1 MAEITKVTTP
11 MIPRENLGSHRP
23 ATDQTFELNNPNRVP
38 TTRNEN
44 QVKDRDAGG
53 QALRDMLGRAAMAP
67 LLRDGAETVQQLQ
80 KMVSMLQMGISTSEI
95 VNMDP
100 MRELVRSLFVA
111 PDRLADVLLEQDGA
125 ASLFKGEA
133 FNVRRDIL
141 GRFENNPNVKQSIA
155 SLLKT
160 FEFNVNLDNSI
171 KTILFQCENLLDYM
185 FSQDRKQFGSYL
197 DNLANM
203 LLPNRDA
210 EEQKQD
216 APYAGSRLGVEP
228 KEAAAILKNNLL
240 PLLGEIVVKYY
251 QSESI
256 RDMVM
261 VVVHNLVRVDKGT
274 PEALR
279 EAVTDLVDTLSR
291 LANLNERFGDSLA
304 ESLARSA
311 DQVKLAGNEVMEKI
325 VTIIANTLRHHE
337 DNPNA
342 MRQAEYLLMS
352 MLQNQNSLMNILHFI
367 LPLNLSGDERIYAE
381 MYVDPDSEE
390 SKNGKDEK
398 GRKIFLAA
406 ESERH
411 GPMEM
416 CFWENGERVELAIW
430 CSQSLLEPL
439 RAIKRPLNDVMLY
452 HGYTMTAFSV
462 EELGKPHSIIQVFP
476 KLLDRKVGIDVKI

>member
-1 MAEITKVTTP
+1 MSMAEITKVTTP
-11 MIPRENLGSHRP
+11 MIPRENMGSHRP
-23 ATDQTFELNNPNRVP
+23 ATDQAFELNNPTRVP

-44 QVKDRDAGG
+44 QVRDRESGG
-53 QALRDMLGRAAMAP
+53 QALRDMLGRTAMAP
-67 LLRDGAETVQQLQ
+67 LLRDGTDTVQQLQ

-111 PDRLADVLLEQDGA
+111 PEHLANLLIEQDGA
-125 ASLFKGEA
+125 ASLFKGEP
-133 FNVRRDIL
+133 FNILRDIL
-141 GRFENNPNVKQSIA
+141 SRFEGNPNVKQSIA

-160 FEFNVNLDNSI
+160 FEFNVNLDNSV

-197 DNLANM
+197 DNLAKM
-203 LLPNRDA
+203 LLPNR
-210 EEQKQD
+210 EMGE
-216 APYAGSRLGVEP
+216 PGAGSQLGVEP

-274 PEALR
+274 PEAMR
-279 EAVTDLVDTLSR
+279 EAVNDLVDTLSR
-291 LANLNERFGDSLA
+291 LANLNERFGESLA
-304 ESLARSA
+304 EALAKSA

-325 VTIIANTLRHHE
+325 ATIIANTLRSQE

-342 MRQAEYLLMS
+342 IRQAEYLLMS
-352 MLQNQNSLMNILHFI
+352 MLQNQNSLMNILHFL
-367 LPLNLSGDERIYAE
+367 LPLNLPGEERVYAE

-390 SKNGKDEK
+390 ASHGKEEK

-411 GPMEM
+411 GPMEI

-430 CSQSLLEPL
+430 CSGALVEPL
-439 RAIKRPLNDVMLY
+439 KAIKRPLADVMLY
-452 HGYTMTAFSV
+452 HGYTMATFSV
-462 EELGKPHSIIQVFP
+462 EELSRPHSIIQVFP